1 MENQRQK
8 IVNLVFTAVALLF
21 AVICF
26 VGLSKLTVMFNLESS
41 IKQIDLIVRFAAIA
55 LGAVL
60 GFVLYL
66 NNQSNAF
73 MNEVVLELGRVTW
86 PTTNDTYKAT
96 ILVVIF
102 VLIAGVVLGGFDSL
116 WTWVMKLIL

>member
-86 PTTNDTYKAT
+86 PTTSDTYKAT